1 MKKCFMLFLLICLVF
16 ADLMPVMAMDKED
29 FSKPQVIEAN
39 DGLEACQIIQEEKVD
54 LAIIDLMMPKLDRYQ
69 HACSLHKSF

>member
-1 MKKCFMLFLLICLVF
+1 MLFLLICLVF
-16 ADLMPVMAMDKED
+16 VDLIPVMVKDKED
-29 FSKPQVIEAN
+29 FSKPQAIEAN
-39 DGLEACQIIQEEKVD
+39 DGLETWQIIQEEKVD

>member
-1 MKKCFMLFLLICLVF
+1 
-16 ADLMPVMAMDKED
+16 MDKED

-39 DGLEACQIIQEEKVD
+39 DGLEAWQIIQEEKVD